1 VTQLRIGAAVAA
13 RIEETYEPNFNA
25 VKFFP
30 DWDPAV
36 VQEHGAWLAPEH
48 YDPGSGRLKLSVHS
62 WLLSVGG
69 KRILIDTCVGNHKPR
84 PLRPFWHMMDTPYLA
99 RLEAAGAR
107 PEQIDMVMCSHLHVD
122 HIGWNTR
129 LENGRWVPTFPNARY
144 VFSKA
149 DYEHYLAIDHDPE
162 KGPANQGSFRDSIL
176 PVVEAGLAQ
185 MVSGAST
192 LNESLALDEHLSV
205 EPAPGHTPG
214 TIAIKFASRGEKAL
228 FCGDILHHALQVYRP
243 EWNSF
248 ACADAANARASRR
261 KALEHC
267 AGGALLMPV
276 HFGAPFAC
284 RIESRG
290 QGFVP
295 RFAAT

>member
-1 VTQLRIGAAVAA
+1 MARLRIGAAIAA
-13 RIEETYEPNFNA
+13 RVEETYEPNFNA

-36 VQEHGAWLAPEH
+36 VQEHGGWLSPDH
-48 YDPGSGRLKLSVHS
+48 YDPASGFLKLSVHS

-84 PLRPFWHMMDTPYLA
+84 AARPLWNMMDRPYLA
-99 RLEAAGAR
+99 RLAAAGAR
-107 PEQIDMVMCSHLHVD
+107 PEQIDMVMCTHLHVD

-144 VFSKA
+144 VFSRE
-149 DYEHYLAIDHDPE
+149 DYEHYLAIDRDPQ
-162 KGPANQGSFRDSIL
+162 KGPANLGSFRDSIL

-185 MVSGAST
+185 MVSGAT
-192 LNESLALDEHLSV
+192 ALDESLSV

-214 TIAIKFASRGEKAL
+214 TIAIRFESRGEKAL
-228 FCGDILHHALQVYRP
+228 FCGDILHHALQVYHP

-248 ACADAANARASRR
+248 ACADAVAARSSRR
-261 KALEHC
+261 KTLEHC
-267 AGGALLMPV
+267 AGGALLMPA

-284 RIESRG
+284 RIES
-290 QGFVP
+290 QGNGFLP
-295 RFAAT
+295 RFAR